1 MNTGET
7 EIESMR
13 SGTRVFTGHLFRVR
27 NGRKTAFSDKAPLRP
42 EPVRRPARI
51 ARMLAQAHHLQ
62 AEVDCGKY
70 LDRADLAR
78 QAGLTR
84 ARVTQ
89 LLDLM
94 LLAPD
99 IQEEILFLDA
109 VDGAEPVSE
118 RALRKVTRHM
128 PWVEQ
133 RTAWAEI
140 HYLSHHR
147 QCVGADNVERDQ
159 FQA

>member
-7 EIESMR
+7 KNEKMR
-13 SGTRVFTGHLFRVR
+13 SGTRVFTGQLFRGR
-27 NGRKTAFSDKAPLRP
+27 DGRKTTFSDKPPSRP

-51 ARMLAQAHHLQ
+51 ARMLALAHSFQ
-62 AEVDCGKY
+62 AEVDGGKY

-78 QAGLTR
+78 QLGLTR

-109 VDGAEPVSE
+109 VAGAEPVSE
-118 RALRKVTRHM
+118 RTLRKVTRHL
-128 PWVEQ
+128 PWAEQ

-147 QCVGADNVERDQ
+147 QRVDADNVERDQ
-159 FQA
+159 VQV